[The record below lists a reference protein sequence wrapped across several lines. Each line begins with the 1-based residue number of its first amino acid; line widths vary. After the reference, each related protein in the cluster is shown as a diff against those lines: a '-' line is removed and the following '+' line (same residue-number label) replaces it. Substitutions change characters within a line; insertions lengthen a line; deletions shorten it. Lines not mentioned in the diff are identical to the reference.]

1 MSFNTQLKN
10 FLQQRA
16 QNNYSRLGIPVY
28 VPTDAEIK
36 KFEKTAKNIG
46 IPPEWFA
53 NLVNHESAGTFNPR
67 IQNPSSSATGL
78 IQFMSATAADYGTT
92 TQELREMSFDKQLDY
107 VAEYLKRV
115 LKWRKA
121 TQADGLAKRSLTQ
134 PDFFMLVFYPAAVG
148 NPAYPF
154 PQYVSNAN
162 SGVRTPADYLSNVY
176 NKSTPPFPE
185 FSNPMM
191 SVQDYI
197 NSSRSFDRPL
207 PMMRTGRA
215 VAVGG
220 IVIALGIFIVILSA
234 SKIKQ
239 SRVKTSIPYPRNT
252 FKVKPA

>member
-154 PQYVSNAN
+154 PQYV
-162 SGVRTPADYLSNVY
+162 
-176 NKSTPPFPE
+176 PPFPE

-197 NSSRSFDRPL
+197 NSRRSFDRPL
-207 PMMRTGRA
+207 PMMSTGRA